1 MSDKAEKVD
10 PAAATDEEIGQQIK
24 DLVPEQLDG
33 VTKDKSFRKATAL
46 LVAGDLT
53 VPEWEW
59 FAVRA
64 INKNVDIPLV
74 SEATERDLF
83 STALE
88 AIGLALEGLLLQG
101 ESEFRQAAVD
111 LLRGES
117 NVEDFLIVAGDVLV
131 VVVEIPYVPAMG
143 EELIFDRGLELIAKA
158 LHGLLVGSSE
168 AAK

>member
-1 MSDKAEKVD
+1 MSDEAEKVD
-10 PAAATDEEIGQQIK
+10 PADVTDEEIGQQIK
-24 DLVPEQLDG
+24 ELVPEQLDG

-53 VPEWEW
+53 VPEWQW

-101 ESEFRQAAVD
+101 ESEFRQAVVD

-117 NVEDFLIVAGDVLV
+117 NVEDFLIVAGDVLDA
-131 VVVEIPYVPAMG
+131 VVEIPYVPAMG